1 MRSICSS
8 FPDLLYNDTWTS
20 ILHFQDD
27 DDDQYYMWSKL
38 AKLVAS
44 THKKDESQQEP
55 SHSPVVPP
63 AAPVHPAAFKME
75 DLASMF
81 SSALKQQVDQEPEEY
96 VEEEEG
102 KVRDLSSL
110 AASVLSKSF
119 LHRYS
124 GEEEEGKNN

>member
-1 MRSICSS
+1 MIH
-8 FPDLLYNDTWTS
+8 W
-20 ILHFQDD
+20 LHFQDD
-27 DDDQYYMWSKL
+27 EDDQIYMWSKL

-44 THKKDESQQEP
+44 SNKKDESQQHP

-75 DLASMF
+75 DLASIF
-81 SSALKQQVDQEPEEY
+81 SSALGQQMDHEQEEY

-119 LHRYS
+119 LHGYS
-124 GEEEEGKNN
+124 DEDVDGKNQ

>member
-1 MRSICSS
+1 
-8 FPDLLYNDTWTS
+8 
-20 ILHFQDD
+20 
-27 DDDQYYMWSKL
+27 MWSKL

-44 THKKDESQQEP
+44 GDKKDESPKRP

-75 DLASMF
+75 DLASIF
-81 SSALKQQVDQEPEEY
+81 GSALGQQVDEELEED

-124 GEEEEGKNN
+124 DDEDVEEKN